1 MKNFVFKSVV
11 LLSVVGCS
19 SSPKL
24 AEDKQVQDQPDV
36 VIARIDNMSERPT
49 WIKESELMTF
59 KDGNVYFTGLQTV
72 PANSNP
78 EQVYRAAELNAKAG
92 IAKAIEQKLQV
103 VFQNAEEGYSLDA
116 NQARFMGIEA
126 TDTIKTSS
134 IRPYRRYW
142 EKVRTTNDD
151 GQRVTQLKMFSVVSM
166 PEADFKKAILD
177 AARKREG
184 KGGISEDF
192 ANKVNQQ
199 WDNIVSERVPAAAT
213 NHE

>member
-1 MKNFVFKSVV
+1 MDKLIFKLAILLV
-11 LLSVVGCS
+11 LASCS
-19 SSPKL
+19 SNPKV
-24 AEDKQVQDQPDV
+24 AEDKVVTDQPDV
-36 VIARIDNMSERPT
+36 VISRIDNMSERPS
-49 WIKESELMTF
+49 WVKESELMIF
-59 KDGNVYFTGLQTV
+59 KDGNIYFTGLQTV
-72 PANSNP
+72 PANSNA

-126 TDTIKTSS
+126 TDLIRTSS

-151 GQRVTQLKMFSVVSM
+151 GQRVTQLKMFAVVSM

-177 AARKREG
+177 AAKKREG

-192 ANKVNQQ
+192 AKKVDQQ
-199 WDNIVSERVPAAAT
+199 WDNILSDRQPAT
-213 NHE
+213 NE